1 MARVYVSIGSNLE
14 PLRYIRAGLAD
25 MQQHFGALTL
35 SSVYE
40 SEAVGFEGDNF
51 YNLVAGFDTDMEVH
65 AVVRTLRLIENNNE
79 RKRTSNRFSA
89 RTLDLDMVLYDDL
102 ILKDEEVKVPR
113 DEITKY
119 AFVLLPLAEI
129 APDVKHPL
137 TKQRLADLAQAFD
150 KKGQSLW
157 QVEVSVISHQNE
169 K

>member
-1 MARVYVSIGSNLE
+1 
-14 PLRYIRAGLAD
+14 
-25 MQQHFGALTL
+25 
-35 SSVYE
+35 
-40 SEAVGFEGDNF
+40 
-51 YNLVAGFDTDMEVH
+51 
-65 AVVRTLRLIENNNE
+65 
-79 RKRTSNRFSA
+79 
-89 RTLDLDMVLYDDL
+89 MVLYDDL

-129 APDVKHPL
+129 APDIKHPL

-150 KKGQSLW
+150 NKGQSLW